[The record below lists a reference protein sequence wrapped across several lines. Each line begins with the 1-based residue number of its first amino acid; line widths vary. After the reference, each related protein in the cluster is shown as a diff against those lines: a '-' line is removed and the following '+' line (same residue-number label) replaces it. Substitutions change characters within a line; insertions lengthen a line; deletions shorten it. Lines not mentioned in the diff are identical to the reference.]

1 CPRRRR
7 PSLHSFPTRR
17 SSDLR
22 QPVRGRRRRL
32 LPVRVLPRL
41 LPRRRRLRHRARLR
55 RRRRP
60 LGLQQRPRLRVAAG
74 PRRRVRRTALPPPVA
89 LALTVPR
96 AVVLAVAHTEP
107 RAVAVALALETD
119 GIVAGDR
126 LRSAPV
132 AAGHDVE
139 LVRVQDGLRRLAR
152 RARAGQET

>member
-1 CPRRRR
+1 
-7 PSLHSFPTRR
+7 
-17 SSDLR
+17 
-22 QPVRGRRRRL
+22 
-32 LPVRVLPRL
+32 
-41 LPRRRRLRHRARLR
+41 
-55 RRRRP
+55 
-60 LGLQQRPRLRVAAG
+60 
-74 PRRRVRRTALPPPVA
+74 TALPPPVA

-107 RAVAVALALETD
+107 RAVAVALALALETD

-152 RARAGQET
+152 RARAGQETAGRLVGHRLGGVGHDRARRRRGQGRHLRQQRTRLRRRHPVPWLARQ